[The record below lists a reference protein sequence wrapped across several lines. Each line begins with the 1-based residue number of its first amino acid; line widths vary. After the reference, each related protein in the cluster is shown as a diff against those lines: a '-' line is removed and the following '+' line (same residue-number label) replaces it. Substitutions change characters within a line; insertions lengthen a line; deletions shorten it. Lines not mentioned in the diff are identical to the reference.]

1 MNYNQPVFRKDWYI
15 EDLKR
20 GPKALF
26 NRIKLDIKW
35 AYQRVQRGYSDYDV
49 GDIDVWFEC
58 VMPGILETFKSKQLS
73 TEYMLAAIDDDF
85 YNRVFKENNISEYD
99 YRVWNTEKVS
109 EETLEKI
116 DIAFHN
122 YWMEI
127 IDKMIY
133 LFTEMNEDE
142 CSKKDEL
149 KDKDLDKYCDQK
161 RKEALEM
168 LDKYFH
174 YLWY

>member
-1 MNYNQPVFRKDWYI
+1 
-15 EDLKR
+15 
-20 GPKALF
+20 
-26 NRIKLDIKW
+26 
-35 AYQRVQRGYSDYDV
+35 
-49 GDIDVWFEC
+49 
-58 VMPGILETFKSKQLS
+58 
-73 TEYMLAAIDDDF
+73 
-85 YNRVFKENNISEYD
+85 
-99 YRVWNTEKVS
+99 
-109 EETLEKI
+109 
-116 DIAFHN
+116 
-122 YWMEI
+122 
-127 IDKMIY
+127 MIY